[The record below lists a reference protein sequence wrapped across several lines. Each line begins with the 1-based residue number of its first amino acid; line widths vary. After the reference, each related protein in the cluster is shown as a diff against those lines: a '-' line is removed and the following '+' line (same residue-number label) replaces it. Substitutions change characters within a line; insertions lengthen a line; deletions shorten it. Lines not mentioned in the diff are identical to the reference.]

1 MLNLLKA
8 GVAVLV
14 IPALKFQIGFIMTT
28 DKIQGGTINVEGNGF
43 VKTGSTVKVRK
54 AKLKTKQEK
63 PIPNVYYVEYKLI
76 LKNGDIRSEKI
87 KMAGT
92 FEDTKK
98 FATKYL
104 QNYYKNS
111 SFVMKDT
118 TGVIVEQYT
127 K

>member
-1 MLNLLKA
+1 M
-8 GVAVLV
+8 
-14 IPALKFQIGFIMTT
+14 IT

-87 KMAGT
+87 KMVGT

-104 QNYYKNS
+104 QNYYNNS

-118 TGVIVEQYT
+118 TGIIVEQYT

>member
-1 MLNLLKA
+1 MVTN
-8 GVAVLV
+8 
-14 IPALKFQIGFIMTT
+14 
-28 DKIQGGTINVEGNGF
+28 KIQGGTVNVEGNGF

-63 PIPNVYYVEYKLI
+63 PIPNVYNIEFILI
-76 LKNGDIRSEKI
+76 LKNGDSKVETVK
-87 KMAGT
+87 GVGSL
-92 FEDTKK
+92 EDTKK
-98 FATKYL
+98 FAIKYL